1 MVSLSDGAMSIEDA
15 ASYYRNHYST
25 IGEYFAPGADPTL
38 GQALG
43 QGAAALGLKGD
54 ISAEQ
59 FEALLHGQD
68 PLTGAQLRAQAT
80 HGNVE
85 RAGWDITLSPP
96 KSISIQALV
105 AGDSRLIAADRQAAI
120 RAIEEA
126 EACALGRQH
135 GGKQWVQTANVVAVM
150 FEHYDARE
158 SINGQHGPMPQLHH
172 HTFIANL
179 TQMSDGRWRG
189 LDPAQIYK
197 ARRFIDGVYMTE
209 LSRRV
214 QEIGYKIERRPDG
227 AFELAGFTRQQI
239 EAFSER
245 GQDIK
250 RIEAERGITD
260 PRAARDIRI
269 ETRLSKRYRDP

>member
-1 MVSLSDGAMSIEDA
+1 MASLSDGAMSIEDA
-15 ASYYRNHYST
+15 SSYYRQHYST
-25 IGEYFAPGADPTL
+25 VGEYYAPGEDPTI

-54 ISAEQ
+54 ITAEQ

-96 KSISIQALV
+96 KSVSIQALV
-105 AGDSRLIAADRQAAI
+105 AGDSRLIEADRQAAM

-126 EACALGRQH
+126 EVCALSRQH

-150 FEHYDARE
+150 FEHHDARE
-158 SINGQHGPMPQLHH
+158 SLNGQHGPMPQLHH
-172 HTFIANL
+172 HTFITNL
-179 TQMSDGRWRG
+179 TRLSDGRWRG
-189 LDPAQIYK
+189 LDPDQIYK

-209 LSRRV
+209 LANRV
-214 QEIGYKIERRPDG
+214 QDIGYKIERRPDG
-227 AFELAGFTRQQI
+227 AFELVGFTRQQI

-245 GQDIK
+245 RQDIQHLMT
-250 RIEAERGITD
+250 ANGITD
-260 PRAARDIRI
+260 PKSLAARK
-269 ETRLSKRYRDP
+269 L